1 MLISYVYVSGIIG
14 RKTDKTQTFQS
25 QLKVFKDEQVPIWE
39 LKWYFFPSSLLAA
52 HLEFALPDLNADDNP
67 S

>member
-1 MLISYVYVSGIIG
+1 MSMLVIKKKKKQTKP
-14 RKTDKTQTFQS
+14 RTFQS
-25 QLKVFKDEQVPIWE
+25 QLKVFEDEQVHIWE